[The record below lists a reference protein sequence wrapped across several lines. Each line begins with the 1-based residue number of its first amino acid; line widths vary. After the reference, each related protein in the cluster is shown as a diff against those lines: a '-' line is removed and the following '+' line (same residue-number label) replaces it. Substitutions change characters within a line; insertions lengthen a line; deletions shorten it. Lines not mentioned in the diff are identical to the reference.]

1 MNYLRVCDNPLQD
14 IPLTGVLHSPIVGC
28 TVQELAILKSRCPDG
43 MLYES
48 LCAYCEL
55 EQAEL
60 TEEEKCLQEKLCAFQ
75 AQLEEMRNLSAY
87 TPVHELI
94 LHILF
99 YLVL

>member
-1 MNYLRVCDNPLQD
+1 
-14 IPLTGVLHSPIVGC
+14 
-28 TVQELAILKSRCPDG
+28 

-48 LCAYCEL
+48 LCAYCE
-55 EQAEL
+55 AGTGGIL

-94 LHILF
+94 LHMLSRRQDMQIM
-99 YLVL
+99 